1 MIIVL
6 KTKTQDKDVQNI
18 EQKLGLLGM
27 KVHISKGEFR
37 TIVGVIGDDN
47 KVNLEQIKS
56 LPYVENVFQVLKPY
70 RLVSREFREENTVI
84 KVGAAAIGG
93 KDFVVMAGPC
103 AVENEKQLLSVAREV
118 KKHGAMILRASAFKP
133 RTSPYDF
140 QGLKDEGLRILRK
153 VKQKTGIIVET
164 EVMDVRDV
172 PKVAEYVDILRVG
185 ARNMHNFDLLKEV
198 GKIRKPV
205 ILKRGI
211 AATIKEFLLA
221 AEYIVAEGNPNVI
234 LCERGIRTFETAT
247 RFTLDI
253 SAIPVIKQESHLPII
268 VDPSHPAG
276 NRNYVIALA
285 RAAIAA
291 GADGIIVEVHPE
303 PEKALSDGVQSLT
316 FPQYEEMMSQLKK
329 LALAMGRTL

>member
-6 KTKTQDKDVQNI
+6 KTKTLDKDVQSI

-285 RAAIAA
+285 RAAVAA

-303 PEKALSDGVQSLT
+303 PEKALSDGIQSLT